1 MSQSDVP
8 APALSVHPRGGAATG
23 YALYLI
29 AATLFAVNGIVAK
42 SILLTGVD
50 AARLSQLRVTG
61 AFLVLVVFFA
71 ITRPRALRLRRTE
84 IGLLLGYGIAGLAM
98 TQWAYFV
105 SLQTL
110 PVGIALLIEFTA
122 PIMVGLWFRFGMRQP
137 TRNAVWLALVIA
149 LIGLALV
156 AQVWQGFTLSPQGVA
171 FAFGAAVA
179 LAVFYILGDRQMR
192 RPSPRDPGSLTMWAF
207 GAGAAFWAIVQPWW
221 SFPWSALAQD
231 GTAMGAAGF
240 TTPVW
245 ALTTSMIILGTVI
258 PFWLVLASLARI
270 RASQA
275 SVVGM
280 TEPLIAIVI
289 AWIAFG
295 ESMTAVQVAGALLV
309 LAAVLTAER
318 SR

>member
-1 MSQSDVP
+1 
-8 APALSVHPRGGAATG
+8 
-23 YALYLI
+23 
-29 AATLFAVNGIVAK
+29 
-42 SILLTGVD
+42 
-50 AARLSQLRVTG
+50 
-61 AFLVLVVFFA
+61 
-71 ITRPRALRLRRTE
+71 
-84 IGLLLGYGIAGLAM
+84 
-98 TQWAYFV
+98 
-105 SLQTL
+105 
-110 PVGIALLIEFTA
+110 
-122 PIMVGLWFRFGMRQP
+122 
-137 TRNAVWLALVIA
+137 
-149 LIGLALV
+149 
-156 AQVWQGFTLSPQGVA
+156 
-171 FAFGAAVA
+171 
-179 LAVFYILGDRQMR
+179 
-192 RPSPRDPGSLTMWAF
+192 
-207 GAGAAFWAIVQPWW
+207 
-221 SFPWSALAQD
+221 
-231 GTAMGAAGF
+231 MGAAGF